1 MKLLIT
7 SNSFGSANPG
17 VFEELKEAGFE
28 IQRNPYG
35 RIMNEDELMEL
46 LSDKDAVILGTEN
59 LTDRVIDACR
69 NLKVVSRYG
78 VGCDHVDIES
88 LKRHGIALEIARNAN
103 SEAVADHAVAMMLS
117 LAHNLPAADADFRR
131 GVWKKRKGVDLFC
144 SKVGIIGLGAIGR
157 GVARRVS
164 GFQCEIYAF
173 DQYYDESFMEEFHVR
188 KADIPSILQSCDFIS
203 LHLPAV
209 EAFRGLIGR
218 ETLRMMKD
226 TAILVNT
233 ARAELVDKEAVLE
246 ALKERRLGG
255 YGADVFWDE
264 PSTDAEL
271 SECENTV
278 LTPHMA
284 AVTDGA
290 VREMSRISAE
300 NVLKH
305 FR

>member
-1 MKLLIT
+1 
-7 SNSFGSANPG
+7 
-17 VFEELKEAGFE
+17 
-28 IQRNPYG
+28 
-35 RIMNEDELMEL
+35 
-46 LSDKDAVILGTEN
+46 
-59 LTDRVIDACR
+59 
-69 NLKVVSRYG
+69 
-78 VGCDHVDIES
+78 
-88 LKRHGIALEIARNAN
+88 
-103 SEAVADHAVAMMLS
+103 
-117 LAHNLPAADADFRR
+117 
-131 GVWKKRKGVDLFC
+131 
-144 SKVGIIGLGAIGR
+144 
-157 GVARRVS
+157 
-164 GFQCEIYAF
+164 
-173 DQYYDESFMEEFHVR
+173 MEEFHVR
-188 KADIPSILQSCDFIS
+188 KADIPSILQSSDFIS

-233 ARAELVDKEAVLE
+233 ARAELVDKKAVLE
-246 ALKERRLGG
+246 ALKEHRLGG

>member
-1 MKLLIT
+1 
-7 SNSFGSANPG
+7 
-17 VFEELKEAGFE
+17 
-28 IQRNPYG
+28 
-35 RIMNEDELMEL
+35 
-46 LSDKDAVILGTEN
+46 
-59 LTDRVIDACR
+59 
-69 NLKVVSRYG
+69 
-78 VGCDHVDIES
+78 
-88 LKRHGIALEIARNAN
+88 
-103 SEAVADHAVAMMLS
+103 
-117 LAHNLPAADADFRR
+117 
-131 GVWKKRKGVDLFC
+131 
-144 SKVGIIGLGAIGR
+144 
-157 GVARRVS
+157 
-164 GFQCEIYAF
+164 
-173 DQYYDESFMEEFHVR
+173 
-188 KADIPSILQSCDFIS
+188 
-203 LHLPAV
+203 
-209 EAFRGLIGR
+209 
-218 ETLRMMKD
+218 MMKD

>member
-1 MKLLIT
+1 
-7 SNSFGSANPG
+7 
-17 VFEELKEAGFE
+17 
-28 IQRNPYG
+28 
-35 RIMNEDELMEL
+35 
-46 LSDKDAVILGTEN
+46 
-59 LTDRVIDACR
+59 
-69 NLKVVSRYG
+69 
-78 VGCDHVDIES
+78 
-88 LKRHGIALEIARNAN
+88 
-103 SEAVADHAVAMMLS
+103 MLS

-131 GVWKKRKGVDLFC
+131 GVWKKRKGVDLFH

-173 DQYYDESFMEEFHVR
+173 DQYYDENFMEEFHVR

-218 ETLRMMKD
+218 ETLGMMKD

-246 ALKERRLGG
+246 ALKEHRLGG